1 MQPSE
6 VEAISSFFSDALG
19 SPRTMRSGAP
29 TPPPLSASVRLPVP
43 SWDEPEVILYA
54 SHIPTTY
61 EMDID
66 SRPPE
71 PDVTPHREC
80 QQPVAAA
87 AAAINLTGPAQQPVA
102 VVTNSL
108 TDPAG
113 PIDKRTFSTLATA
126 AGSSSRSN
134 SSSGGIRSSSMRQ
147 EVRLTCAQVE
157 QIHATK
163 EVLMAQQTEIAG
175 LRTNIQEIHAEMRRE
190 RLEAERKVRKHM
202 ISGWMT
208 TDVDADGDARVVYDT
223 YRDGAW
229 TPALMKVGLLPAELE
244 AEYERTDGALTEREN
259 QLVQSMEDFAGLL
272 DQLRGSFSRGV
283 LTEEDYEGAA
293 MGNDGAEG
301 LLGRSEHALKAFSQ
315 SAAAQRLRELRGQ
328 LVELDGQL
336 VSIVELQNIENPL
349 VSDRGLDR
357 DAMDFLRTYDER
369 RMNLFHEYRARLSDL
384 ETLTEGHGDTLQP
397 SSCELKQ
404 SSIFEPVLIP
414 SSPSKVFVNQWLLFQ
429 LRTSSLEEARIRSLP
444 EWETLRGQ
452 GWTNAGIRRLA
463 LTLWFSDDTVLPY
476 RDSKTP
482 SQSFNLSEIPSID
495 FGVSPRKRRAR
506 STGLQD
512 LETQRESTQSP
523 VKFGRYDTT

>member
-1 MQPSE
+1 MEPSK
-6 VEAISSFFSDALG
+6 VEAISSFSSDALS

-29 TPPPLSASVRLPVP
+29 TPPPSSSVPLPVP
-43 SWDEPEVILYA
+43 SWDEPEVLLYA
-54 SHIPTTY
+54 SHIPTTH

-71 PDVTPHREC
+71 PDVTPHRGC

-87 AAAINLTGPAQQPVA
+87 AAISP
-102 VVTNSL
+102 S
-108 TDPAG
+108 DPAG

-126 AGSSSRSN
+126 AGSSRSN
-134 SSSGGIRSSSMRQ
+134 SGSGGGVRSSSMRQ
-147 EVRLTCAQVE
+147 EVRLSCAQVE

-163 EVLMAQQTEIAG
+163 DVSMAQETEIAG
-175 LRTNIQEIHAEMRRE
+175 LRTTLREIHAEMRRE
-190 RLEAERKVRKHM
+190 RLEAERKVREHM

-208 TDVDADGDARVVYDT
+208 TDVGADGDARVAYDNH
-223 YRDGAW
+223 RDDAW
-229 TPALMKVGLLPAELE
+229 TPVLMEVDLLLAELE
-244 AEYERTDGALTEREN
+244 AEYGRVDGALTEREN
-259 QLVQSMEDFAGLL
+259 QLVQSTEDFAGLL
-272 DQLRGSFSRGV
+272 DQLRGSFPKGIF
-283 LTEEDYEGAA
+283 TEENCERAA
-293 MGNDGAEG
+293 LGNVGAEE
-301 LLGRSEHALKAFSQ
+301 LLGRNEYALKAFSQ

-336 VSIVELQNIENPL
+336 VSIVKLQNIENPL
-349 VSDRGLDR
+349 VSDKGLDS
-357 DAMDFLRTYDER
+357 DAMDCLRTYDER
-369 RMNLFHEYRARLSDL
+369 RMNLFHEYWARLSDL
-384 ETLTEGHGDTLQP
+384 ETLTEGHGDTLQL
-397 SSCELKQ
+397 SSHELKQ

-452 GWTNAGIRRLA
+452 GWTNAGISRLA

-495 FGVSPRKRRAR
+495 FEVSPRKRRAR
-506 STGLQD
+506 SASLQGP
-512 LETQRESTQSP
+512 ETQREFTQSP